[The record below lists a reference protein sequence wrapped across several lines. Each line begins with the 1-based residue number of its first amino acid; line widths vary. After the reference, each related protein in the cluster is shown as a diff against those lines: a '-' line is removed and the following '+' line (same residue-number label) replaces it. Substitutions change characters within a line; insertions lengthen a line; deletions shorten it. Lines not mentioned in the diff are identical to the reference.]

1 MADMKTPK
9 AKPKPSREVLDMVKA
24 AKAKSK
30 AHGSQKREDF
40 SPAAAP
46 VEKRRLFVG

>member
-9 AKPKPSREVLDMVKA
+9 AKPKPSKEVLDMVKA

-30 AHGSQKREDF
+30 AHGKSEARGF
-40 SPAAAP
+40 
-46 VEKRRLFVG
+46 